1 MAFKELNFG
10 KYASDLLID
19 HPDFKFGNE
28 DSNIT
33 PGAQPFKLGTIVHR
47 PKDSL
52 QTVAWTA
59 VAAGADVVD
68 TNEFAVIWGD
78 HYGFK
83 MDFTPKAIAA
93 GKWNSIVVRKGA
105 FKEFYIKA
113 NYKTVLAADYAK
125 LLQLM
130 ANQGLLVLQDVSDFK
145 VA

>member
-1 MAFKELNFG
+1 MAFKELKFG

-19 HPDFKFGNE
+19 HPHFKFGME

-33 PGAQPFKLGTIVHR
+33 PGAQPFVLGTIVHR

-78 HYGFK
+78 HYAFK
-83 MDFTPKAIAA
+83 EEFTPKAIAA
-93 GKWNSIVVRKGA
+93 GKWNSIVARKGA

-130 ANQGLLVLQDVSDFK
+130 ANQGMLVLTDTSDHK